1 MILSDRDLKDR
12 IIQDPGQVEQAKEWW
27 GKSEWEKIGNRILI
41 DPFKILAVGTCSY
54 DLSVGEEYV
63 SLRDPYST
71 KQLKEGEHI
80 SIGPGET
87 VLILTEEYICLPK
100 SVASIVIPRATWIFE
115 GTSICA
121 SRVEPT
127 WYGKLLIGFSNL
139 AKNPVALER
148 GEEFCTCY
156 FMETSEVEAQ
166 LTPDKVRFLG
176 RTKIGTIKFTH
187 ARQQKPI
194 LPDKVTQDDMETVVD
209 LYGWPWDVIRGM
221 FVLNRKVLGDWIE
234 KEVSSDI
241 VDEAT
246 SAAIKT
252 AFDKLVD
259 QYGEQTKW
267 TRNLTIGVLTICGTI
282 AAGVIAAVIGY
293 LINLFT

>member
-1 MILSDRDLKDR
+1 MIISDKALRDR
-12 IIQDPGQVEQAKEWW
+12 IIQDPQEVKQAKQWWEKGEWD
-27 GKSEWEKIGNRILI
+27 KIGNKIVI
-41 DPFKILAVGTCSY
+41 DPFKNHAIGVCSY
-54 DLSVGEEYV
+54 DLSVGGEYV

-71 KQLKEGEHI
+71 KQLKKGEHI

-87 VLILTEEYICLPK
+87 ALILTEEYICLPK
-100 SVASIVIPRATWIFE
+100 SVAAIVIPRATWIFE
-115 GTSICA
+115 GTSICT

-127 WYGKLLIGFSNL
+127 WYGKLLIGFTNL

-156 FMETSEVEAQ
+156 FMETSEAETQ
-166 LTPDKVRFLG
+166 LTPDRVRFLG

-194 LPDKVTQDDMETVVD
+194 LPDKVTQDDMDTVVD

-221 FVLNRKVLGDWIE
+221 FVLNRKMLGDWIE

-246 SAAIKT
+246 SAAVKT
-252 AFDKLVD
+252 AFDRLD
-259 QYGEQTKW
+259 AQYREQIKW
-267 TRNLTIGVLTICGTI
+267 VRNLIIGLLTILGT
-282 AAGVIAAVIGY
+282 AVIGF
-293 LINLFT
+293 LIKLFT